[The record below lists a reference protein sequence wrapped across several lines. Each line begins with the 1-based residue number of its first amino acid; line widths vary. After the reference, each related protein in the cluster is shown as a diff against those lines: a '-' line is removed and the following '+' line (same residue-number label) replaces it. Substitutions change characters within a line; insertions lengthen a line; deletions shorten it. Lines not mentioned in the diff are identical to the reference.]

1 LNVIKQS
8 IAVFKNNL
16 SQKGLNIQLEKI
28 KQITDNF
35 GFEEENYDY
44 KDLSR
49 QTKMNINEF
58 FSKIKG
64 KTEFNGVLFGVFPKN
79 LIESLD
85 TDVSFEIRSQCFEKI
100 KTIFN
105 ENFYEECFIPFCPSF
120 FNFISN
126 FINDQ
131 YNNICLICIEIIG
144 KIYISNY

>member
-1 LNVIKQS
+1 VIKQS

-28 KQITDNF
+28 KQISDNF
-35 GFEEENYDY
+35 GFEDENYDY
-44 KDLSR
+44 NDLSK
-49 QTKMNINEF
+49 QTSMNLHEF

-64 KTEFNGVLFGVFPKN
+64 KREFNGILFGVFPKN
-79 LIESLD
+79 LIESVD
-85 TDVSFEIRSQCFEKI
+85 TDISFEIRSQSFEKI

-105 ENFYEECFIPFCPSF
+105 ENFNEESFIPFCPSF

-131 YNNICLICIEIIG
+131 YNNISLICMEMIGIIN
-144 KIYISNY
+144 I